1 MHPGCHENVH
11 THRWSVLRDDVCSER
26 VLNDVLV
33 VSKDGEA
40 IQTLNLGNNS
50 SQLLFFFNLFLPL
63 SFCFFFFFFFFFR
76 SFVELAVATLI
87 FSGGGGGGHSF
98 FRRLGF
104 SLGDAP
110 AFDGTLRSSSSVPQT
125 ARVA

>member
-11 THRWSVLRDDVCSER
+11 AHRWSVLRDDVCSER

-50 SQLLFFFNLFLPL
+50 IEAEAGAKCVAAVLPE
-63 SFCFFFFFFFFFR
+63 CK
-76 SFVELAVATLI
+76 
-87 FSGGGGGGHSF
+87 
-98 FRRLGF
+98 
-104 SLGDAP
+104 
-110 AFDGTLRSSSSVPQT
+110 
-125 ARVA
+125 